1 MEVCSSHASTLILHN
16 WSILLSKS
24 CDFVSCVV
32 GVHGQERVGS
42 GGVQGGGLSAGQQ
55 VVEW

>member
-24 CDFVSCVV
+24 CDFVSCVF

-42 GGVQGGGLSAGQQ
+42 GGVQGGGLSAG
-55 VVEW
+55 